1 MSSEAS
7 FSCELPTEVPV
18 AEFKVEIEKPSFEGE
33 DLTDNEGSLT
43 LGTII
48 DGSTTEAL
56 EFGSEV
62 VVYLEHTIPTGF
74 TVSFASD
81 MLKTTICRQLWTPVR
96 SSITTH
102 AVQTRTRAHQLLC
115 KLFQFDIS

>member
-62 VVYLEHTIPTGF
+62 VVYLEHEIPTGF
-74 TVSFASD
+74 TVSFASE
-81 MLKTTICRQLWTPVR
+81 MPEKCVFFYEPLLAASVNSVVLNWLPIYFFIFVIITM
-96 SSITTH
+96 SI
-102 AVQTRTRAHQLLC
+102 
-115 KLFQFDIS
+115 I